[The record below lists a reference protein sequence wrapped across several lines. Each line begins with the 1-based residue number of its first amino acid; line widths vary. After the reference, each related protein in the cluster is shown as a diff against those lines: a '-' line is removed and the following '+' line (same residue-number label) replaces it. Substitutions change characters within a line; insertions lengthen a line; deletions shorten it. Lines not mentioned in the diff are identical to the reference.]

1 MGRKYMVKLKGTNCY
16 LRNTGAKSI
25 NFTTDIKKAKVFE
38 DAYNVKSGYIIRK
51 PDFID
56 KLNVREYKVRKES
69 VKTDFIRL
77 TMDRS
82 TWQEMYNEHLDQ
94 IQEISVSRKKIHQY
108 KLDLTEMFEIKSKTY
123 KISEEYPNFECDYY
137 GEDFEREYL

>member
-16 LRNTGAKSI
+16 LRNTGAKAI

-38 DAYNVKSGYIIRK
+38 SDFTK

-56 KLNVREYKVRKES
+56 KLNACAYKGKDS
-69 VKTDFIRL
+69 HKTDHIRL

-94 IQEISVSRKKIHQY
+94 IQEISDSRKFTHQY
-108 KLDLTEMFEIKSKTY
+108 ELDLYKKFELKSKTY
-123 KISEEYPNFECDYY
+123 RISQEYPNLECEYY